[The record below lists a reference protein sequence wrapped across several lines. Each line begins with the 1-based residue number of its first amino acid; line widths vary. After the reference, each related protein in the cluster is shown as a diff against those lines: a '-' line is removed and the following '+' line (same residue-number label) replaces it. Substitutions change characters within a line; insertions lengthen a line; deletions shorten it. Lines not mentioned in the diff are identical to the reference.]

1 MNWNSIMGLIS
12 SFALAGPILLI
23 LILGLARYR
32 SFPVLLVYYI
42 SVLAY
47 NLITEHYIRVS
58 FTVEH
63 TWGLINNLADAPML
77 ILFITYFSP
86 TKVFNQRLKLVAASF
101 VLFEAVVISV
111 VGFNL
116 DAITIIIGPGLLIV
130 CGLCLFFF
138 IRHTKQAI
146 ENRKATG
153 KALIITSLLFAYGC
167 YFIIYLMYYVFKAQN
182 DANGEIN
189 QQYVKDTFLVF
200 FISTSLSAFLMCIG
214 LIVEQK
220 RIRKLK
226 ELMVTRKELSSL
238 YTETNRT
245 VPVRTVL
252 LDFDRELWN

>member
-32 SFPVLLVYYI
+32 SFPILLLYYT

-47 NLITEHYIRVS
+47 NLITEHYIPVS

-63 TWGLINNLADAPML
+63 YWGLVNNLADAPML
-77 ILFITYFSP
+77 ILFLTYFSP
-86 TKVFNQRLKLVAASF
+86 TKIFNQRLKLVAASF
-101 VLFEAVVISV
+101 VLFEAIVISV
-111 VGFNL
+111 LGFNL

-153 KALIITSLLFAYGC
+153 KALIVTSLLFGYGC
-167 YFIIYLMYYVFKAQN
+167 YFFIYLLYYVFKAQN
-182 DANGEIN
+182 DANGQPNE
-189 QQYVKDTFLVF
+189 QYVNDTFLVY
-200 FISTSLSAFLMCIG
+200 FIATTLSAFLMCIG
-214 LIVEQK
+214 LIIEQT

-226 ELMVTRKELSSL
+226 ELMITRKELSSL
-238 YTETNRT
+238 YTETKRAVPIRT
-245 VPVRTVL
+245 AM